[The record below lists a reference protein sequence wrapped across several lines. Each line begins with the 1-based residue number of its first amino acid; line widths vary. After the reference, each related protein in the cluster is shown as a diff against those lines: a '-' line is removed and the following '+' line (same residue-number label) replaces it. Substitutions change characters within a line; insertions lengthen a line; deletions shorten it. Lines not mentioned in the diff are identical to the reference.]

1 MIDKRIL
8 IVGGAGYI
16 GTVLTN
22 NLLKKSFCI
31 RSLDLFLHN
40 NNECILNYLGD
51 PNYEFMYGNIVDS
64 EFIGKALDGVECV
77 IVLSGLVGDPITKK
91 YPEES
96 ALINDQGVK
105 NIIDRCAEQ
114 NIDKFIFISTCS
126 NYGLIESDDLADEE
140 YTLNPLSLYAKSKVN
155 AEKYILS
162 LKGKTDMNP
171 TILRFATAFGL
182 SPRMRFDLTVS
193 EFTRDLALGKELL
206 VYDAHTWRPYCH
218 LQDFARLIQMV
229 IEAPAEKVSFEVFNA
244 GGDVNNATK
253 QMIVDAIFEKIP
265 DGKVQYQDHGN
276 DPRNYRVSFEKVKS
290 ILGFKPEY
298 TFQDGID
305 ELIEAINNHVFD
317 HVDENKNFFG
327 NYEIHYRAEV

>member
-114 NIDKFIFISTCS
+114 NIEKFIFISTCS

-140 YTLNPLSLYAKSKVN
+140 YTLSPLSLYAKSKVN

-162 LKGKTDMNP
+162 LKGKTGMNP

-193 EFTRDLALGKELL
+193 EFTMDLGMGKELL
-206 VYDAHTWRPYCH
+206 VYDPHTWRPYCH
-218 LQDFARLIQMV
+218 VRDFAHLIQVV
-229 IEAPAEKVSFEVFNA
+229 IEAQTDIVSFEVFNA
-244 GGDVNNATK
+244 GGNKNNATK
-253 QMIVDAIFEKIP
+253 RMIVDNLLEKIP
-265 DGKVQYQDHGN
+265 AGKVRYQEHGN

-290 ILGFKPEY
+290 VLGFQPKY
-298 TFQDGID
+298 TIQDGID

-317 HVDENKNFFG
+317 SVNENKKSFG
-327 NYEIHYRAEV
+327 NYEIHYSIPA

>member
-96 ALINDQGVK
+96 AIINDRGVK
-105 NIIDRCAEQ
+105 NIIDRSAEQ
-114 NIDKFIFISTCS
+114 NIDKFIYISTCS
-126 NYGLIESDDLADEE
+126 NYGLIENDNLADEE
-140 YTLNPLSLYAKSKVN
+140 YKLNPLSLYAKSKVN
-155 AEKYILS
+155 AERYILS
-162 LKGKTDMNP
+162 LKGKTGMNP

-193 EFTRDLALGKELL
+193 EFTRDLAMGKELL
-206 VYDAHTWRPYCH
+206 VYDAQTWRPYCH
-218 LQDFARLIQMV
+218 VRDFAHLIQVV
-229 IEAPAEKVSFEVFNA
+229 IEAQTNIASFEVFNA
-244 GGDVNNATK
+244 GGDINNATK
-253 QMIVDAIFEKIP
+253 QMIVDTILEKIP
-265 DGKVQYQDHGN
+265 DGKVHYKDHGD

-290 ILGFKPEY
+290 VLGFEPKY
-298 TFQDGID
+298 TLQHGID
-305 ELIEAINNHVFD
+305 ELLNEMNNHVFD
-317 HVDENKNFFG
+317 NVDENKNFFG
-327 NYEIHYRAEV
+327 NYEIHYPY

>member
-1 MIDKRIL
+1 
-8 IVGGAGYI
+8 
-16 GTVLTN
+16 
-22 NLLKKSFCI
+22 
-31 RSLDLFLHN
+31 
-40 NNECILNYLGD
+40 
-51 PNYEFMYGNIVDS
+51 MYGNIVDP

-77 IVLSGLVGDPITKK
+77 VLLSGLVGDPITKK

-126 NYGLIESDDLADEE
+126 NYGMIESDDLADEQ
-140 YTLNPLSLYAKSKVN
+140 YKLNPLSLYSKSKVN
-155 AEKYILS
+155 AENYILS

-193 EFTRDLALGKELL
+193 EFTLDLGMGKELL
-206 VYDAHTWRPYCH
+206 VYDANTWRPYCH
-218 LQDFARLIQMV
+218 VRDFAHLIQVV
-229 IEAPAEKVSFEVFNA
+229 IEAQTEIVSFEVFNA
-244 GGDVNNATK
+244 GGDINNATK

-265 DGKVQYQDHGN
+265 DGKVKYQDHGN

-290 ILGFKPEY
+290 ILGFEPKY

>member
-1 MIDKRIL
+1 
-8 IVGGAGYI
+8 
-16 GTVLTN
+16 
-22 NLLKKSFCI
+22 
-31 RSLDLFLHN
+31 
-40 NNECILNYLGD
+40 
-51 PNYEFMYGNIVDS
+51 MYGNIVDP

-77 IVLSGLVGDPITKK
+77 VVLSGLVGDPITKK

-105 NIIDRCAEQ
+105 NIIDRCAEL
-114 NIDKFIFISTCS
+114 NIDKFIFVSTCS

-140 YTLNPLSLYAKSKVN
+140 YMLNPLSLYAKSKVN
-155 AEKYILS
+155 AERHILS
-162 LKGKTDMNP
+162 LKGKTGMNP

-193 EFTRDLALGKELL
+193 EFTRDLAMGKELL

-218 LQDFARLIQMV
+218 VQDFACLIQMV
-229 IEAPAEKVSFEVFNA
+229 IEAQTETVSFEVFNA

-253 QMIVDAIFEKIP
+253 QMIVDAILEKIP
-265 DGKVQYQDHGN
+265 DGKVHYQDHGS

-290 ILGFKPEY
+290 ILGFEPEY
-298 TFQDGID
+298 TIQDGID

-317 HVDENKNFFG
+317 NVDENKNFFG
-327 NYEIHYRAEV
+327 NYEIEYFNS